1 VKRIWI
7 YEIEWTLLLFLFA
20 SPALAQDAMTAAQ
33 FDAYTKGKTLTFGVA
48 DAQPYGVEQYQDNQ
62 RVIWSFLDG
71 ACSNGVWY
79 ESKGSICFR
88 YDFDP
93 EPKCW
98 KFYNDPKGL
107 RAVFVNRPEMS
118 VLYEA
123 QDSAEPLVCPGPN
136 LGV

>member
-1 VKRIWI
+1 MKYLI
-7 YEIEWTLLLFLFA
+7 LLCLA
-20 SPALAQDAMTAAQ
+20 GPAFAQDAMNGAE
-33 FDAYTKGKTLTFGVA
+33 FDAYTNGKTLTFGVVGD
-48 DAQPYGVEQYQDNQ
+48 DAYGVEQYQDNQ

-71 ACSNGVWY
+71 ECSNGVWY

-93 EPKCW
+93 DPKCW
-98 KFYNDPKGL
+98 KFYDDPDGL
-107 RAVFVNRPEMS
+107 RAVFMNRPNTS

-123 QDSAEPLVCPGPN
+123 QDSETPLSCPGPN

>member
-1 VKRIWI
+1 MRS
-7 YEIEWTLLLFLFA
+7 LFLMLLA
-20 SPALAQDAMTAAQ
+20 TPALADGPMDAAA
-33 FDAYTKGKTLTFGVA
+33 FDAYTQGKTLTFGVA
-48 DAQPYGVEQYQDNQ
+48 GNPAYGVEQYQPNQ
-62 RVIWSFLDG
+62 RVVWSFQDG
-71 ACSNGVWY
+71 DCSNGVWY

-98 KFYNDPKGL
+98 KFYDEPSGL
-107 RAVFVNRPEMS
+107 RAVFMNRPDTS

-123 QDSAEPLVCPGPN
+123 QDSSEPLICPGPD

>member
-1 VKRIWI
+1 MKYLALI
-7 YEIEWTLLLFLFA
+7 LLA
-20 SPALAQDAMTAAQ
+20 TPAMAQDAMNAAE
-33 FDAYTKGKTLTFGVA
+33 FDAYTKGKTLTFGRA
-48 DAQPYGVEQYQDNQ
+48 DDDAYGIEQYQENR

-71 ACSNGVWY
+71 ECSNGVWY

-98 KFYNDPKGL
+98 KFYDDPNGL
-107 RAVFVNRPEMS
+107 RAVFMNRPDTS

-123 QDSAEPLVCPGPN
+123 QDSGEPLVCPGPD